1 MFSIKKSWWKILGVL
16 LTAYALLGGLL
27 MEVPRLAILNE
38 TIRNLYYHVTM
49 WFGMIILLTGS
60 LVYSLRYLSSKNEYF
75 DIRAEAYAKAGCLF
89 GVLGIV
95 TGMVWARYTW
105 GEFWS
110 GDPKQN
116 ASAIALL
123 IYFAYFIL
131 RSSFEDA
138 QQRSRISAVYNIFA
152 YFAMIPLLFILPRL
166 TDSMHPGNGGN
177 PGFNYFDLDG
187 KLRMI
192 FYPAIVGWTLMGVW
206 FASIKIRIQDIR
218 LTQDL

>member
-1 MFSIKKSWWKILGVL
+1 MKKSWWKILGVL

-131 RSSFEDA
+131 RSSFEDP

>member
-1 MFSIKKSWWKILGVL
+1 MKKSWWKILGVL

-60 LVYSLRYLSSKNEYF
+60 LVYSLRYLSSKNEHF

-131 RSSFEDA
+131 RSSFEDP

-192 FYPAIVGWTLMGVW
+192 FYPAIIGWTLMGVW

>member
-1 MFSIKKSWWKILGVL
+1 MKKSWWKILGVL